1 MNSKSANID
10 PAERARFDALAERWW
25 DPEGEMRPLHDLN
38 PARLDYIRQ
47 RAPLKDANVLDVGC
61 GGGILS
67 ESMAAA
73 GARVTG
79 IDIAERSLKIAR
91 LHQLDSGVN
100 VDYRLTTVED
110 LLQDGGPEQFDTVTC
125 LEMLEH
131 VPAPDQIV
139 AACAALVRPGG
150 DLFFST
156 INRNPVAYALAIVG
170 AEYIMRLLP
179 RGTHDYQKLI
189 RPSELSGWC
198 RSAGLEVRDISG
210 LAYNPLTKTATVGGP
225 VTVNY
230 LMHVRKPA

>member
-1 MNSKSANID
+1 MNPTANID
-10 PAERARFDALAERWW
+10 PAEQARFDALAERWW

-47 RAPLKDANVLDVGC
+47 RTALKEADVLDVGC

-79 IDIAERSLKIAR
+79 IDVAERSLKIAR
-91 LHQLDSGVN
+91 LHQLDSGFS
-100 VDYRLTTVED
+100 VDYQLKTVET
-110 LLQDGGPEQFDTVTC
+110 LLAEQGPGQFDVVTC

-131 VPAPDQIV
+131 VPAPDEVV
-139 AACAALVRPGG
+139 AACAELVRPGG
-150 DLFFST
+150 DVFFST
-156 INRNPVAYALAIVG
+156 INRNLAAYALAIVG

-189 RPSELSGWC
+189 RPSELSSWC
-198 RSAGLEVRDISG
+198 RRAALDVRDISG
-210 LAYNPLTKTATVGGP
+210 LAYNPLTHTASVGGP

-230 LMHVRKPA
+230 LLHARKPA

>member
-1 MNSKSANID
+1 MNHSSTNID
-10 PAERARFDALAERWW
+10 PAEQARFDALAERWW
-25 DPEGEMRPLHDLN
+25 DPQGEMRPLHDLN

-47 RAPLKDANVLDVGC
+47 RSPLKDASVLDVGC

-79 IDIAERSLKIAR
+79 IDIAERSLRIAR
-91 LHQLDSGVN
+91 LHQLDSGLN
-100 VDYRLTTVED
+100 VDYRLTTAEE
-110 LLQDGGPEQFDTVTC
+110 LLQSEGGGQFDTVTC

-131 VPAPDQIV
+131 VPAPDQVV
-139 AACAALVRPGG
+139 AACAALTRPGG
-150 DLFFST
+150 DLYFST
-156 INRNPVAYALAIVG
+156 INRNLAAYALAILG
-170 AEYIMRLLP
+170 AEYILRLLP

-198 RSAGLEVRDISG
+198 RAAGLNVCDISG
-210 LAYNPLTKTATVGGP
+210 LAYNPLTRTATVGGP